1 MNKKNKH
8 LFYIYQQQAYW
19 EIDRGLNSMDN
30 SIKENKLVINNISK
44 EIKDSSNEYIKSLK
58 KENKEKMAK
67 VMNMNMFRA

>member
-8 LFYIYQQQAYW
+8 LFYIYQQQTYW

-67 VMNMNMFRA
+67 VMNMNMFRV

>member
-1 MNKKNKH
+1 
-8 LFYIYQQQAYW
+8 
-19 EIDRGLNSMDN
+19 MDN